1 MSDGHPDR
9 GDDIWERLRRVIFD
23 AVHAL
28 LGPPPPDVM
37 QKVEDILREA
47 KREWEEGKECRD
59 EPDET
64 P

>member
-1 MSDGHPDR
+1 MTEERPDR
-9 GDDIWERLRRVIFD
+9 YEQIWERLRRAIFD
-23 AVHAL
+23 AVYAL
-28 LGPPPPDVM
+28 LGPPPPDVV

-47 KREWEEGKECRD
+47 KRYWEEEQQCQD